1 MSLQVF
7 YLDNVKLG
15 SFSVVNLELPRAC
28 VFSQEH
34 LDHMIKVLGRLPENG
49 DEVSDMHKVFFV
61 LWELF

>member
-1 MSLQVF
+1 
-7 YLDNVKLG
+7 
-15 SFSVVNLELPRAC
+15 

-34 LDHMIKVLGRLPENG
+34 LDHMIKVLCRLPENG